1 MRREKSYFNTLNQAQ
16 RDQKLL
22 DAAEGG
28 QLRRLEILLQAGA
41 NPDAEDQDGCTALQ
55 RAVYNGYED
64 CAELLLD
71 NGADINTEA
80 PRASDSNLRLLLSRR
95 AKINTIGDLSGSAL
109 HTSSRY
115 GNTAVV
121 ELLLSKGAEINMVN
135 VDGLTALMLAASYG
149 NTAVIELLLS
159 KGAEIDVV
167 SMNGWTALTLAA
179 NYGNTAVVEL
189 LLSKGA
195 EISVVDVDG
204 WTALMLAASHG
215 NTAVIERL
223 LSKGAEINVVNV
235 DGWTALMITASYGN
249 TAVIELLLSKGAEI
263 NVADMGGLTA
273 LMLKNKK
280 GKIALD
286 LVKNLE
292 ISIMLRKHLSTENQ
306 SNSPVS
312 YPLEN
317 PNASPKI
324 HSLLTTSHVE
334 TQSKV
339 PLGYKAIWN
348 DKYEEWFYVNIY
360 TKESTWEQPTKPVY
374 PPEPFD

>member
-1 MRREKSYFNTLNQAQ
+1 MVK
-16 RDQKLL
+16 
-22 DAAEGG
+22 
-28 QLRRLEILLQAGA
+28 
-41 NPDAEDQDGCTALQ
+41 
-55 RAVYNGYED
+55 
-64 CAELLLD
+64 
-71 NGADINTEA
+71 
-80 PRASDSNLRLLLSRR
+80 LLLSRR

-135 VDGLTALMLAASYG
+135 VDGLTALMLAAIYG
-149 NTAVIELLLS
+149 NTAVF
-159 KGAEIDVV
+159 
-167 SMNGWTALTLAA
+167 
-179 NYGNTAVVEL
+179 
-189 LLSKGA
+189 
-195 EISVVDVDG
+195 
-204 WTALMLAASHG
+204 
-215 NTAVIERL
+215 
-223 LSKGAEINVVNV
+223 
-235 DGWTALMITASYGN
+235 
-249 TAVIELLLSKGAEI
+249 ELLLSKGAEI

-273 LMLKNKK
+273 LMWAADHGHKIVIELLLKNGADARLKNKK
-280 GKIALD
+280 GKIALN

-324 HSLLTTSHVE
+324 YSLLTTSHVE

-348 DKYEEWFYVNIY
+348 DKYEEW
-360 TKESTWEQPTKPVY
+360 
-374 PPEPFD
+374 